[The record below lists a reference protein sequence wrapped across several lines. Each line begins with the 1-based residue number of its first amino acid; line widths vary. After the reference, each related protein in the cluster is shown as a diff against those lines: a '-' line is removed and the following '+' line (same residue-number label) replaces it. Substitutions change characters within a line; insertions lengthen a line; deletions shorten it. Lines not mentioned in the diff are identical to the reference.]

1 MLCFCCVCHYVCL
14 ASSHS
19 SSLCHLILF
28 FKLCQNTQP
37 WLLSKTTLVSH
48 WLRASRVNF
57 FYLEKTCYARD
68 IPIHSP
74 PLVLFKNHSSSNYL
88 DWMWMYNELIPK
100 LIQYDF
106 WKVSA
111 FNIDKVFFSYKK
123 NWEISNFLAIIIFMS
138 QYVNLLLQMLL

>member
-1 MLCFCCVCHYVCL
+1 
-14 ASSHS
+14 
-19 SSLCHLILF
+19 
-28 FKLCQNTQP
+28 
-37 WLLSKTTLVSH
+37 
-48 WLRASRVNF
+48 
-57 FYLEKTCYARD
+57 
-68 IPIHSP
+68 
-74 PLVLFKNHSSSNYL
+74 
-88 DWMWMYNELIPK
+88 MYNELIPK